1 MNGSLR
7 DACARLGLDAADL
20 DRCTDL
26 TSDTSQV
33 TPGAAFIAVRG
44 SRFDG
49 HDLIGDALGR
59 GATAVIC
66 DRDRLR
72 DVNTLNSTLSAGVAF
87 CPVDDT
93 RSVERELA
101 AAFFG
106 HPSHALRLTGVT
118 GTNGKTTSSILI
130 SRIEGALGR
139 RTAVVNTLGVHV
151 DGNHRQFD
159 RALPPPA
166 QLQRFLRDRRDD
178 GHDGVV
184 LECSSWALQMERT
197 AGVAFDR
204 VLVTRLTRDH
214 LDVHQDMASYALAKW
229 RLVRQLADGGKPG
242 ACLSLAADF
251 PVPAKLPSGLPCL
264 RFSLSDQA
272 ADLFARPLE
281 LSASGSRFE
290 LLFHGRPIGR
300 LRTNL
305 PGVHNIENI
314 LGVLGLYPDLL
325 EAQAGGKSTVLSGDL
340 FSDIAVDGRLEPVPH
355 PGGVFVYVDYA
366 HTPDA
371 LETVLKALTDMH
383 GSRIFTVFGCG
394 GDRDR
399 EKRPMMGEI
408 ASRHSREVFVTS
420 DNPRSED
427 PREIINE
434 IIAGTAGGGARIH
447 AEPDRRA
454 AISMALSRVG
464 PGDVVLVAGK
474 GHETEQVL
482 MDRTLPFRDRA
493 VLLEEIAKC

>member
-1 MNGSLR
+1 MNGSLQ
-7 DACARLGLDAADL
+7 DACARLGLDAAAL
-20 DRCTDL
+20 GRCTDL
-26 TSDTSQV
+26 TSDTTEV
-33 TPGAAFIAVRG
+33 TPGACFIAVRG

-49 HDLIGDALGR
+49 HDLIGEALQR
-59 GATAVIC
+59 GAAAVIC
-66 DRDRLR
+66 DRSRLP
-72 DVNTLNSTLSAGVAF
+72 DVCTRNAPLPAGVAF
-87 CPVDDT
+87 CPVDDS
-93 RSVERELA
+93 RSVERALA

-106 HPSHALRLTGVT
+106 HPSRALRLTGIT
-118 GTNGKTTSSILI
+118 GTNGKTTSSVLI
-130 SRIEGALGR
+130 AAIEGALGR
-139 RTAVVNTLGVHV
+139 RTAVVNTLGVLV

-178 GHDGVV
+178 GHAGVV

-204 VLVTRLTRDH
+204 VLVTRLSRDH
-214 LDVHQDMASYALAKW
+214 LDVHPDMESYAMAKW
-229 RLVRQLADGGKPG
+229 RLVRQLAEGGKTD

-251 PVPAKLPSGLPCL
+251 PVPGSLPPGLPCL
-264 RFSLSDQA
+264 RFSLSDPTT
-272 ADLFARPLE
+272 DLSARSLE

-290 LLFHGRPIGR
+290 LLFQGRPAGR
-300 LRTNL
+300 LHTNL
-305 PGVHNIENI
+305 PGAHNIENI

-325 EAQAGGKSTVLSGDL
+325 EAQAGGETTVLSGDL

-371 LETVLKALTDMH
+371 LEIVLKALVRMH
-383 GSRIFTVFGCG
+383 GGRIFTVFGCG

-399 EKRPMMGEI
+399 EKRPMMGGI
-408 ASRHSREVFVTS
+408 AARYSKEVYVTS

-427 PREIINE
+427 PQE
-434 IIAGTAGGGARIH
+434 IIAQIVAGTVGGGARVLV
-447 AEPDRRA
+447 EPDRRA
-454 AISMALSRVG
+454 AISLALSRVG
-464 PGDVVLVAGK
+464 PGDVLLVAGK

-482 MDRTLPFRDRA
+482 MDRTLPFRDRT
-493 VLLEEIAKC
+493 VLQEEIAKC